1 MNDVSRVIS
10 QALKLADKIAAE
22 KNETQSAKHK
32 NVIGI
37 IRRLQKELDGWTN
50 KS

>member
-1 MNDVSRVIS
+1 MKDVSRVIS

-22 KNETQSAKHK
+22 KNQTQSAKHK

-37 IRRLQKELDGWTN
+37 IRRLQKEFEAWTHE
-50 KS
+50 S

>member
-1 MNDVSRVIS
+1 MKDVNRIIS

-22 KNETQSAKHK
+22 NNETQSAKHK

-37 IRRLQKELDGWTN
+37 IRRLQKELEAWTRE
-50 KS
+50 S